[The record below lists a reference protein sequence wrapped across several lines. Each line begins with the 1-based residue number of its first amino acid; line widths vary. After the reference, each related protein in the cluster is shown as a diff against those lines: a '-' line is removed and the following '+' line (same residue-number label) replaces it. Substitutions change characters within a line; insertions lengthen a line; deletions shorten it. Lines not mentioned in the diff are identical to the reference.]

1 MILNLYIAKVV
12 LSRVILGGSLLSWES
27 RRGCRL
33 LHFGCTS
40 FWGVYWRGDTNATV
54 LMYLMQYC

>member
-1 MILNLYIAKVV
+1 MVLNLYVAKVI

-33 LHFGCTS
+33 LYFGCTS
-40 FWGVYWRGDTNATV
+40 FWGVYCAAV
-54 LMYLMQYC
+54 LMYLM